1 MWLMV
6 IYICPTCWPIFIL
19 AAYKISN
26 VFRKLADMDES
37 IVFLF
42 IGCRGCLVLD
52 KEKKTRLTVWAGPLF
67 LEGIPPSPYDRR
79 PLT

>member
-1 MWLMV
+1 M
-6 IYICPTCWPIFIL
+6 FIS

-52 KEKKTRLTVWAGPLF
+52 KEKIDPAYCMGRASF
-67 LEGIPPSPYDRR
+67 S
-79 PLT
+79 